1 KLTDETKE
9 ETRVFSKRHGLELKL
24 KLKPEK
30 CIGLCRRLKL
40 SKEQKYLYRQNPHL
54 RQVFLEEKKKL
65 VFYCGGDKT
74 FSTTE
79 NRLLL
84 PTSGR
89 TPYNS
94 SKTSFQTVK
103 HYGQRKLLMSEIEFL
118 TNVIATA
125 AHSTDSQNLLV
136 IYAGAAPGSHT
147 NYLSLMFP
155 QLRFIFFDHSEFL
168 AEESDHIKIRR
179 EMFTNELAEEYSTIK
194 ENLLFICDIRQL
206 YFQAWAPP
214 RSTEC
219 RLLVTQDDISK
230 PLIEYD
236 NTDYD
241 SAMFYFSTCT
251 RTMYYEHDYN
261 KGEHIGLDHCYDC
274 RTELFILEQY
284 VRKIKQV
291 KEDEVK
297 KQVLKLSSDIW
308 DKITSNKQVPSRKR

>member
-1 KLTDETKE
+1 
-9 ETRVFSKRHGLELKL
+9 
-24 KLKPEK
+24 
-30 CIGLCRRLKL
+30 
-40 SKEQKYLYRQNPHL
+40 
-54 RQVFLEEKKKL
+54 
-65 VFYCGGDKT
+65 
-74 FSTTE
+74 
-79 NRLLL
+79 
-84 PTSGR
+84 
-89 TPYNS
+89 
-94 SKTSFQTVK
+94 FQTVK

-125 AHSTDSQNLLV
+125 AHSADSQNLLV

-155 QLRFIFFDHSEFL
+155 QLRFILFDHSEFL

-179 EMFTNELAEEYSTIK
+179 EMFTNELAEEYSTMK
-194 ENLLFICDIRQL
+194 GNLLFICDIRTFSSYAELEDDVKKDMTSQMQWIKIIKPRASLIKFRLPYTAGQL
-206 YFQAWAPP
+206 YFQA

-291 KEDEVK
+291 KEEDEVK

-308 DKITSNKQVPSRKR
+308 DK